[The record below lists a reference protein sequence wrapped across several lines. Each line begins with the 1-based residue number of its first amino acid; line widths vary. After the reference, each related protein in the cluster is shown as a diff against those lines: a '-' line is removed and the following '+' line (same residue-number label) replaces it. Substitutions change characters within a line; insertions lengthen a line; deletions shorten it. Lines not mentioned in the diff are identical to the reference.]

1 MTQPRSWTRAIDT
14 LAMAGSA
21 TPARPDI
28 ALFDIALFDIG
39 ANLTDRQ
46 FSSDL
51 PQTLQRARAAGV
63 THIVVTGTD
72 LSNSHAAVQL
82 SAGDPQLLSC
92 CVGVHPHYAAQVPE
106 DFCTQLR
113 QLVAMTPGVRAIGE
127 TGLDFNRDLSPR
139 PVQQRVF
146 EAQLELA
153 AQLQLPVFVHDRD
166 SQGHVAAILA
176 RYRHALTDVVV
187 HCFTGDADTLD
198 ALLALDCHIGIT
210 GWVCDERRGN
220 DLAALVPRI
229 PTERL
234 LIETDAPYLLPRSL
248 QLRPRPRRNEP
259 AFLGEVAQRIAI
271 LRECSLADVA
281 AQTTA
286 NARRFF
292 RLPVPD

>member
-1 MTQPRSWTRAIDT
+1 M
-14 LAMAGSA
+14 
-21 TPARPDI
+21 
-28 ALFDIALFDIG
+28 LFDIG

-51 PQTLQRARAAGV
+51 PHVLQRARATGV

-72 LSNSHAAVQL
+72 LANSHAAVQM
-82 SAGDPQLLSC
+82 SAGDASLLSC
-92 CVGVHPHYAAQVPE
+92 CVGVHPHYAAQVPD
-106 DFCTQLR
+106 DFCVQLR
-113 QLVAMTPGVRAIGE
+113 KLVDMAPSVRAIGE

-139 PVQQRVF
+139 LVQQRVF

-166 SQGHVAAILA
+166 SHGQVAAILS
-176 RYRHALTDVVV
+176 RYRNVLPDVVV
-187 HCFTGDADTLD
+187 HCFTGDADSLD
-198 ALLALDCHIGIT
+198 TLLALDCHIGIT

-220 DLAALVPRI
+220 GLAKLVPRI

-248 QLRPRPRRNEP
+248 NLRPRTRRNEP
-259 AFLGEVAQRIAI
+259 AFLREIAQRIAT
-271 LRECSLADVA
+271 LRGCSIAQIA
-281 AQTTA
+281 EQTTA

-292 RLPVPD
+292 RLPAG